1 MVFSAMLERGSHVG
15 SVVGGLVG
23 STDLE
28 LSTGS
33 GLNVKY
39 APGEIIV
46 PGSTSTTQGGYYCR
60 GSSGGEVSLAA
71 ADGTN
76 PRVDRICAVVTD
88 AAYAGTTNTFAISVV
103 TGTPTA
109 GATIAKAEKGEG
121 GVGAA
126 PASSMTLGYAL
137 VAAKATTVGEVK
149 TTASRVKLGV
159 AAESILTAMLGTGA
173 VTEPKIASE
182 AVTGPKLGTGTVRQ
196 KTGTAQGFL
205 SWGIVSNHGSILA
218 GTGDFS
224 VNTGVSPYEIVWNTP
239 KQNPYTI
246 YAWCPA
252 GGVFAN
258 ALSMKEGEH
267 PSTEE
272 PVFVGLEKVPIRIFT
287 LRVNGSS
294 VEEITTSATFGFIAV
309 ALT

>member
-1 MVFSAMLERGSHVG
+1 MAVESPPSVLQAGSYSAEELRRMVFSAMLERGSHVG

-33 GLNVKY
+33 GLKVKY

-60 GSSGGEVSLAA
+60 ASSEGEVSLAA

-76 PRVDRICAVVTD
+76 PRVDRVCAVVTD

-126 PASSMTLGYAL
+126 PASCLTLGYAL
-137 VAAKATTVGEVK
+137 VSAKATTVGEVK

-159 AAESILTAMLGTGA
+159 AAESILTAMLA
-173 VTEPKIASE
+173 NE
-182 AVTGPKLGTGTVRQ
+182 AVTGGKLGAETLRSLLTSKWSERVSRSFNTQYTPSAVRATEVLVSVMVTSKNSGVSLYVGGLSLGTV
-196 KTGTAQGFL
+196 L
-205 SWGIVSNHGSILA
+205 
-218 GTGDFS
+218 
-224 VNTGVSPYEIVWNTP
+224 GVSGELSGGGEPESTTSFI
-239 KQNPYTI
+239 
-246 YAWCPA
+246 CPA
-252 GGVFAN
+252 NTAWEMRNGLGGIS
-258 ALSMKEGEH
+258 LS
-267 PSTEE
+267 SAY
-272 PVFVGLEKVPIRIFT
+272 LE
-287 LRVNGSS
+287 L
-294 VEEITTSATFGFIAV
+294 
-309 ALT
+309 